1 MSSSIPLR
9 RRLRPLALFA
19 LQAGLW
25 VALTFAFTTMI
36 DLAGWI
42 TWEEAF
48 KYSAGT
54 WLPWIV
60 LAPMVF
66 WLAKRFPF
74 ERGRLWRNIPIH
86 LAGCIA
92 CALTALWVS
101 VETAPSPFSGPP
113 RSTLVGPPI
122 TAGRSP
128 QGTGGTAIAGG
139 PGAGITAG
147 NGPGTSA
154 VPERGGRAARGV
166 FEQRIR
172 EMSEGGRGG
181 PPPPEG
187 GTGSGRM
194 GGRGGFNPGGPGFGP
209 GAGAG
214 GPGGPGWGGGGFAFR
229 RFTESVSILLRANLG
244 VALYFMVLAS
254 AHLVGYYRRTQQ
266 RERQALALAAGLN
279 RAKLD
284 ALRLQLQPH
293 FLFNTLNAIS
303 TLVHR
308 DANAADELIGDL
320 SELLRI
326 SLRTSE
332 HEVSLSRELELLDR
346 YLAIEQTR
354 LGARL
359 TIVREIDPA
368 GAGAMVP
375 TFMLQPLA
383 ENAIR
388 HGIEPRREGG
398 TLTIRAAVE
407 GGILRLVVADD
418 GVGLKAVDRNTARRG
433 IGLANSEERL
443 RTLHGPAAQLELVSP
458 EAGGVEVRI
467 ALPIRTT
474 PAPVAAT
481 DAVIDTPSLAT

>member
-1 MSSSIPLR
+1 MSSSTPR
-9 RRLRPLALFA
+9 RRLRPLLFFA

-25 VALTFAFTTMI
+25 VALTLAFATLV

-42 TWEEAF
+42 GWQEAYR
-48 KYSAGT
+48 YSAGT

-60 LAPMVF
+60 LAPLVF
-66 WLAKRFPF
+66 WLATRFPI
-74 ERGRLWRNIPIH
+74 ERGRLWRSIPLH
-86 LAGCIA
+86 LVACAGCA
-92 CALTALWVS
+92 VLMLALSAYIQATPR
-101 VETAPSPFSGPP
+101 EGRGPPPSPFG
-113 RSTLVGPPI
+113 
-122 TAGRSP
+122 
-128 QGTGGTAIAGG
+128 GG
-139 PGAGITAG
+139 PRADGARPTQGS
-147 NGPGTSA
+147 TST
-154 VPERGGRAARGV
+154 PEGGERGGRAGWER
-166 FEQRIR
+166 RIAEVTGGR
-172 EMSEGGRGG
+172 SAQPPQESVTPGAPMPSAAEGRGG
-181 PPPPEG
+181 PNP
-187 GTGSGRM
+187 
-194 GGRGGFNPGGPGFGP
+194 RGGFGRRGPPPNGEGPEGFRFNP
-209 GAGAG
+209 
-214 GPGGPGWGGGGFAFR
+214 FR
-229 RFTESVSILLRANLG
+229 LWSETLGVNVMLRANLG
-244 VALYFMVLAS
+244 VAIYLIVAAF
-254 AHLVGYYRRTQQ
+254 AHVVGYYRRTQQ

-332 HEVSLSRELELLDR
+332 HEVPLSRELELLDR

-354 LGARL
+354 LNSRL
-359 TIVREIDPA
+359 QIVREIDPA
-368 GAGAMVP
+368 ATTAMVP

-398 TLTIRAAVE
+398 TLTIRATAE
-407 GGILRLVVADD
+407 SGTLRLVVADN
-418 GVGLKAVDRNTARRG
+418 GVGLKAVDRDTARRG

-458 EAGGVEVRI
+458 ESGGVEVRI
-467 ALPIRTT
+467 VLPIRTT

-481 DAVIDTPSLAT
+481 EAVVETPAHAT